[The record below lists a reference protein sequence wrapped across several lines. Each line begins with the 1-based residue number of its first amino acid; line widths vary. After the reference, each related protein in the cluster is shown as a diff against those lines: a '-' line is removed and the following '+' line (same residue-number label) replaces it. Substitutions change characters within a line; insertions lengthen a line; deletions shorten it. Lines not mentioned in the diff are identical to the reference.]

1 MTLTT
6 IKNDIQAFGKKKIE
20 YMRGYIAMQDDFQ
33 DKLHKQLIGKVYA
46 EETLLK
52 YKKDA
57 ENYSNNTYQMLYQQ
71 LEKEKNIELA
81 NIKSKEESIT
91 ADDVADLSLFSSIK
105 PTAVEMKEYLEK
117 YKNKPLAI
125 RKLENIIENDADLS
139 YIEIDID
146 QFKQQNL
153 LEKLVIFF
161 IRKINYFHDG
171 LYING
176 DKIDLMQH
184 EIIVE
189 SNIESLDEE
198 LRKYL
203 T

>member
-81 NIKSKEESIT
+81 NLKSKEESIT

-125 RKLENIIENDADLS
+125 RKLENIIENDANLS

-184 EIIVE
+184 EMIVE
-189 SNIESLDEE
+189 SNIQSLDEE

>member
-6 IKNDIQAFGKKKIE
+6 LKNDIQAFGKKKIE

-33 DKLHKQLIGKVYA
+33 DKLQKQLIGKVYA

-81 NIKSKEESIT
+81 NLKSKEESIT

-105 PTAVEMKEYLEK
+105 PTAVEMKGYLEK

-125 RKLENIIENDADLS
+125 RKLENIIENDANLS

-153 LEKLVIFF
+153 LEKLIIFF

-184 EIIVE
+184 EMIVE

-203 T
+203 A

>member
-6 IKNDIQAFGKKKIE
+6 LKNDIQAFGKKKIE

-33 DKLHKQLIGKVYA
+33 DKLQKQLIGKVYA

-81 NIKSKEESIT
+81 NLKSKEESIT
-91 ADDVADLSLFSSIK
+91 ADDVADLSLFSSIM

-184 EIIVE
+184 EMIVE

-203 T
+203 A

>member
-57 ENYSNNTYQMLYQQ
+57 ENYSHDTYQMLYQQ

-81 NIKSKEESIT
+81 NLKSKEESIT

-153 LEKLVIFF
+153 LEKLIIFF

-184 EIIVE
+184 EMIVE

-203 T
+203 A

>member
-6 IKNDIQAFGKKKIE
+6 LKNDIQAFGKKKIE

-33 DKLHKQLIGKVYA
+33 DKLQKQLIGKVYA

-57 ENYSNNTYQMLYQQ
+57 ENYSHNTYQMLCQQ

-81 NIKSKEESIT
+81 NLKSKEESIT

-125 RKLENIIENDADLS
+125 RKLENIIENDANLS

-153 LEKLVIFF
+153 LEKLIIFF

-184 EIIVE
+184 EMIVE
-189 SNIESLDEE
+189 SNIESLNEE

-203 T
+203 A

>member
-81 NIKSKEESIT
+81 NLKSKEESIT

-184 EIIVE
+184 EMIVE

>member
-57 ENYSNNTYQMLYQQ
+57 ENYFSNTFQMLCQQ
-71 LEKEKNIELA
+71 LEKEKNIELE
-81 NIKSKEESIT
+81 NLKSKEESIT

-105 PTAVEMKEYLEK
+105 PTAVEMKGFCCKVL
-117 YKNKPLAI
+117 
-125 RKLENIIENDADLS
+125 
-139 YIEIDID
+139 
-146 QFKQQNL
+146 NL
-153 LEKLVIFF
+153 LSNK
-161 IRKINYFHDG
+161 
-171 LYING
+171 
-176 DKIDLMQH
+176 
-184 EIIVE
+184 VE
-189 SNIESLDEE
+189 
-198 LRKYL
+198 
-203 T
+203 

>member
-6 IKNDIQAFGKKKIE
+6 LKNDIQAFGKKKIE

-33 DKLHKQLIGKVYA
+33 DKLQKQLIGKVYA

-57 ENYSNNTYQMLYQQ
+57 ENYSHKTYQMLYQQ

-81 NIKSKEESIT
+81 NLKSKEESIT

-125 RKLENIIENDADLS
+125 RKLENIIENDANLS
-139 YIEIDID
+139 YIEIHID

-184 EIIVE
+184 EMIVE

-203 T
+203 A

>member
-6 IKNDIQAFGKKKIE
+6 LKNDIQAFGKKKIE

-33 DKLHKQLIGKVYA
+33 DKLQKQLIGKVYA

-81 NIKSKEESIT
+81 NLKSKEESIT

-125 RKLENIIENDADLS
+125 RKLENIIENDANLS

-153 LEKLVIFF
+153 LEELIIFF

-184 EIIVE
+184 EMIVE

-203 T
+203 A

>member
-20 YMRGYIAMQDDFQ
+20 YMRGYITMQDDFQ
-33 DKLHKQLIGKVYA
+33 DKLHKQLIGRVYA

-57 ENYSNNTYQMLYQQ
+57 ENYSHDTYQMLYQQ

-81 NIKSKEESIT
+81 NLKSKEESIT

-125 RKLENIIENDADLS
+125 RKLENIIENDANLS

-184 EIIVE
+184 EMIVE

>member
-6 IKNDIQAFGKKKIE
+6 LKNDIQAFGKKKIE

-33 DKLHKQLIGKVYA
+33 DKLQKQLIGKVYA

-81 NIKSKEESIT
+81 NLKSKEESIT

-117 YKNKPLAI
+117 YKKKPLAI
-125 RKLENIIENDADLS
+125 RKLENIIENDANLS

-153 LEKLVIFF
+153 LEKLIIFF

-184 EIIVE
+184 EMIVE

-203 T
+203 A

>member
-33 DKLHKQLIGKVYA
+33 DKLQKQLIGKVYA

-57 ENYSNNTYQMLYQQ
+57 ENYSHNTYQMLNQQ

-81 NIKSKEESIT
+81 NLKSKEESIT

-184 EIIVE
+184 EVIVE

>member
-6 IKNDIQAFGKKKIE
+6 LKNDIQAFGKKKIE

-57 ENYSNNTYQMLYQQ
+57 ENYSHDTYQMLYQQ

-81 NIKSKEESIT
+81 NLKSKEESIT

-125 RKLENIIENDADLS
+125 RKLENIIENDANLS

-184 EIIVE
+184 EMIVE

-203 T
+203 A

>member
-81 NIKSKEESIT
+81 NLKSKEESIT

>member
-57 ENYSNNTYQMLYQQ
+57 ENYSHDTYQMLYQQ

-81 NIKSKEESIT
+81 NLKSKEEPIT

-153 LEKLVIFF
+153 LEKLIIFF
-161 IRKINYFHDG
+161 TRKINYFHDG

-184 EIIVE
+184 EMIVE

-203 T
+203 A

>member
-81 NIKSKEESIT
+81 NLKSKEESIT

-161 IRKINYFHDG
+161 IRKFNYFHDG

-176 DKIDLMQH
+176 DKIDVMQH

>member
-6 IKNDIQAFGKKKIE
+6 LKNDIQAFGKKKIE

-33 DKLHKQLIGKVYA
+33 DKLQKQLIGKVYA

-81 NIKSKEESIT
+81 NLKSKEESIT

-125 RKLENIIENDADLS
+125 RKLENIIENDANLS

-176 DKIDLMQH
+176 DKIYLMQH
-184 EIIVE
+184 EMIVE

-203 T
+203 K

>member
-57 ENYSNNTYQMLYQQ
+57 ENYSHDTYQMLYQQ

-81 NIKSKEESIT
+81 NLKSKEESIT

-153 LEKLVIFF
+153 LEKLIIFF
-161 IRKINYFHDG
+161 TRKINYFHDG
-171 LYING
+171 LHING

-184 EIIVE
+184 EMIVE

-203 T
+203 A

>member
-81 NIKSKEESIT
+81 NLKSKEESIT

-198 LRKYL
+198 WRKYL

>member
-1 MTLTT
+1 MTLKT
-6 IKNDIQAFGKKKIE
+6 IKNDIQAFGKKKLE
-20 YMRGYIAMQDDFQ
+20 YMRGYIAMQEDFQ

-57 ENYSNNTYQMLYQQ
+57 ENYSHNTAQMLYQQ

-91 ADDVADLSLFSSIK
+91 ADDVADLTLFSSIK
-105 PTAVEMKEYLEK
+105 STAVEMKEYLEK

-125 RKLENIIENDADLS
+125 RKLEDIIRNDTTLA

-153 LEKLVIFF
+153 LEKLIIFF
-161 IRKINYFHDG
+161 TRKINYFHDG

-184 EIIVE
+184 EMIVE

-203 T
+203 A

>member
-6 IKNDIQAFGKKKIE
+6 LKNDIQAFGKKKIE

-33 DKLHKQLIGKVYA
+33 DKLQKQLIGKVYA

-57 ENYSNNTYQMLYQQ
+57 ENYSHDTYQTLYQQ

-81 NIKSKEESIT
+81 NLKSKEESIT
-91 ADDVADLSLFSSIK
+91 ADDVADLSLFSSIM

-125 RKLENIIENDADLS
+125 RKLENIIENDANLS

-184 EIIVE
+184 EMIVE

-203 T
+203 A

>member
-6 IKNDIQAFGKKKIE
+6 IKNDIQSFGKKKIE
-20 YMRGYIAMQDDFQ
+20 YMRGYIAMQEDFQ

-57 ENYSNNTYQMLYQQ
+57 ENYSYNAFQTLCQQ

-81 NIKSKEESIT
+81 NLKSKEESIT

-125 RKLENIIENDADLS
+125 RKLENIIENDANLS

-176 DKIDLMQH
+176 DKIDLMQQ
-184 EIIVE
+184 EMIVE
-189 SNIESLDEE
+189 SNIESMDEE

>member
-6 IKNDIQAFGKKKIE
+6 LKNDIQAFGKKKIE

-33 DKLHKQLIGKVYA
+33 DKLQKQLIGKVYA

-57 ENYSNNTYQMLYQQ
+57 ENYSHTTYQMLYQQ

-81 NIKSKEESIT
+81 NLKSKEESIT

-125 RKLENIIENDADLS
+125 RKLENIIENDANLS

-153 LEKLVIFF
+153 LEKLIIFF

-184 EIIVE
+184 EMIVE

-203 T
+203 A

>member
-6 IKNDIQAFGKKKIE
+6 IKNDIQSFGKKKIE
-20 YMRGYIAMQDDFQ
+20 YMRGYIAMQEDFQ

-57 ENYSNNTYQMLYQQ
+57 ENYSKNAFQTLCQQ

-81 NIKSKEESIT
+81 NLKSKEESIT

-125 RKLENIIENDADLS
+125 RKLENIIENDANLS

-176 DKIDLMQH
+176 DKIDLMQQ
-184 EIIVE
+184 EMIVE
-189 SNIESLDEE
+189 SNIESMDEE